1 MNKLILAVPFIL
13 SGLAGCAI
21 LAPVGDRAGYLSDE
35 AVLQRAS
42 AGPLEVTRA
51 QVITDNDESFRSKL
65 ALVEGAQQSIDLMY
79 YIYDDDYS
87 SSVLTQALIDAARR
101 GVRVR
106 LLVDY
111 STNYRRLDWFSMM
124 ELLGN
129 AGQGSLSVRFYNR
142 PTRNIVQDAVYLT
155 MGCGQDAT
163 TRQPGQCS
171 AEKFAAIDRLF
182 AEERI
187 DGQPVGARNVSNLNI
202 GNSGL
207 FLSGLYAKRPDVI
220 ALAVQQGQDIDVEK
234 INQQR
239 PTETSPEE
247 RQRLKHL
254 ARIYWDSKT
263 APAFRRV
270 VAKAQIYF
278 ALSVYGDQLNPIWDT
293 FTGLLPTEKPLT
305 EAARQD
311 WNHLTDF
318 LHHKLLL
325 VDRSRLQA
333 GGRNV
338 EDSYHMSPNPL
349 AKKYIF
355 MDTDIYLELKDGG
368 NAVAQAFEALWNFD
382 AMVATLAEVR
392 QHAPNDFVANLDV
405 YRAATQ
411 QCRSASTPA
420 RRETCV
426 DQQYQK
432 QFKDLAR
439 RTADSTRKL
448 EQNAWI
454 YRNQYARRARP
465 EPAPAFTVDD
475 EALYAYLENLPFDK
489 SLSPDKRRRI
499 YGAEVGQEV
508 QSGKYI
514 HDVWLRSLP
523 GVCQRASQEKPQRVI
538 LHNAYFFPP
547 ANMTYALS
555 QMANGAY
562 DCSNVTVTVLTNSI
576 ETTDLNV
583 VNLLARH
590 SLKAFTEF
598 YQQQSD
604 PARRAKFEYYEYR
617 PGKGKTTQSLHTK
630 VALLGDDVLVGS
642 ANADVRSLMMD
653 SNNALFI
660 RGADKFRQEYADYV
674 QGILNDPRKSRKI
687 NEELANTPRETLV
700 KEDVATFRKLLAKYG
715 IDQHLEPSQRQT
727 AEQLFVQMLDQSYS
741 LTQGSILPGKTEPVQ
756 APGLRASPEQQRQQA
771 RFNELFKPI

>member
-13 SGLAGCAI
+13 SGLVGCTT
-21 LAPVGDRAGYLSDE
+21 LGPFGDRPGYLSDQ

-42 AGPLEVTRA
+42 AGPLEPTRA
-51 QVITDNDESFRSKL
+51 QVITDNDEAFQSKL
-65 ALVEGAQQSIDLMY
+65 ALVEGARQSIDLMY

-87 SSVLTQALIDAARR
+87 SSVFTQALIDAARR
-101 GVRVR
+101 GVQVR

-124 ELLGN
+124 ELQGN
-129 AGQGSLSVRFYNR
+129 AGKGSLRVRFYNR

-155 MGCGQDAT
+155 MGCGKDST
-163 TRQPGQCS
+163 PRRPGQCS

-187 DGQPVGARNVSNLNI
+187 DGQPVGARNISNLNI

-234 INQQR
+234 ISSQR
-239 PTETSPEE
+239 PAETSPEE
-247 RQRLKHL
+247 RQRLKKL
-254 ARIYWDSKT
+254 AGIYWDSKT
-263 APAFRRV
+263 APPFQRL
-270 VAKAQIYF
+270 VAKAELYF
-278 ALSVYGDQLNPIWDT
+278 ALSVYGEKLSPVWDT
-293 FTGLLPTEKPLT
+293 FTSLLPTEKPLT

-325 VDRSRLQA
+325 VDHTHLQA

-338 EDSYHMSPNPL
+338 EDSYHMHPNPL
-349 AKKYIF
+349 AKKYLF

-368 NAVAQAFEALWNFD
+368 NGVAQAFDALWNFD

-405 YRAATQ
+405 YRNATER
-411 QCRSASTPA
+411 CRSATTPA
-420 RRETCV
+420 QRETCV
-426 DQQYQK
+426 DQQFKQ
-432 QFKDLAR
+432 QFKDLALR
-439 RTADSTRKL
+439 LADNTRQMEL
-448 EQNAWI
+448 NAQT
-454 YRNQYARRARP
+454 YRSQYAAKARP
-465 EPAPAFTVDD
+465 QGAPGFAVDSK
-475 EALYAYLENLPFDK
+475 ALYAYLENLPFDK
-489 SLSPDKRRRI
+489 SLSPSERRRI
-499 YGAEVGQEV
+499 YGAEVGREA
-508 QSGKYI
+508 QSGKYL

-523 GVCQRASQEKPQRVI
+523 GVCQRASKENPQRVI

-604 PARRAKFEYYEYR
+604 PARRAQFEYYEYR
-617 PGKGKTTQSLHTK
+617 PGKGKVNESLHTK
-630 VALLGDDVLVGS
+630 VALLGNDVLVGS
-642 ANADVRSLMMD
+642 ANADVRSFMMD
-653 SNNALFI
+653 SNNALFV
-660 RGADKFRQEYADYV
+660 RGADQFRQEYAGYV

-687 NEELANTPRETLV
+687 NDALANTPRETMV
-700 KEDVATFRKLLAKYG
+700 KQDVATFRKLLAKYG
-715 IDQHLEPSQRQT
+715 VDQHLDPSQRRT
-727 AEQLFVQMLDQSYS
+727 VEQLFVQMLDASYS
-741 LTQGSILPGKTEPVQ
+741 LTRASIMRDKTEAGQPV
-756 APGLRASPEQQRQQA
+756 AREPSPEQRQQQN